1 MIWNSKIL
9 SAALGITISNSINC
23 NEVQFNSKDVKK
35 GDLFIALKGNR
46 DGHDYV
52 LDAIDKGAAAVIV
65 SKQVEINDKDKII
78 LVDDCFE
85 ALQKMALYKR
95 ENSKA
100 KFIAIT
106 GSVGKT
112 STKEALKILL
122 QHDSLVF
129 VSRGNFNN
137 KLGMLINLA
146 SMADDTEYAIF
157 ELGMNHKGEIRELVQ
172 ILKPNIAMI
181 TNISEAHLEF
191 FNSLEEIA
199 EAKCEIFE
207 NFSKNDIAVI
217 NADTNCY
224 SKILSIL
231 KNLSIDKIYSFGTLS
246 IKSTAVSR
254 FLNRHC
260 EQSKTAWQSRKNNKK
275 CYKLVFF
282 TGLLRQLLC
291 NFLAM
296 TKKYELYNNT
306 TTPAQLVLYET
317 LGEQVHLKYKIN
329 NKSLEITIPFIPRH
343 FAENYTGVLLII
355 DILDKNIEIA
365 ANHLADIAP
374 TKGRGEIINIQ
385 NCRVICDYYNASPQS
400 MKAALE
406 YLKQV
411 PAENKTAII
420 GGMLELGE
428 SSKPLHEELIPYI
441 LNAGCSK
448 VYLVGVNTKYI
459 YDLLPP
465 KIAKKY
471 FKNVDELI
479 THITDLFESNELI
492 LIKGSRGVKLDKIV
506 DYYK

>member
-1 MIWNSKIL
+1 MIWNSKTL
-9 SAALGITISNSINC
+9 SAVLGITISNSISC

-35 GDLFIALKGNR
+35 GNLFIALQGNR

-52 LDAIDKGAAAVIV
+52 LDAIDKGAAAVII
-65 SKQVEINDKDKII
+65 SKRVEINDKDKII

-112 STKEALKILL
+112 STKEALKVLL
-122 QHDSLVF
+122 QHDFLVF
-129 VSRGNFNN
+129 ASRGNFNN

-199 EAKCEIFE
+199 EAKCEIFA

-224 SKILSIL
+224 NKILSIL
-231 KNLSIDKIYSFGTLS
+231 KNLSITDIHSFGRS
-246 IKSTAVSR
+246 A
-254 FLNRHC
+254 
-260 EQSKTAWQSRKNNKK
+260 KTSA
-275 CYKLVFF
+275 
-282 TGLLRQLLC
+282 
-291 NFLAM
+291 
-296 TKKYELYNNT
+296 ELI
-306 TTPAQLVLYET
+306 LYEN
-317 LGEQVHLKYKIN
+317 LGEQVYLKYKIN
-329 NKSLEITIPFIPRH
+329 KKVLDVTIPFIPRH
-343 FAENYTGVLLII
+343 FTENYTGVLLII
-355 DILDKNIEIA
+355 DILGKDIEIA
-365 ANHLADIAP
+365 ANHLANISP

-411 PAENKTAII
+411 PAEKKTAII
-420 GGMLELGE
+420 GDMLELGE
-428 SSKPLHEELIPYI
+428 NSKRLHEKLVQYI
-441 LNAGCSK
+441 LDAACSK

-459 YDLLPP
+459 NDLLPA

-479 THITDLFESNELI
+479 THITDLFEGNELI

>member
-1 MIWNSKIL
+1 MIWNSKTL
-9 SAALGITISNSINC
+9 SAVLGITISNSINC

-35 GDLFIALKGNR
+35 GNLFIALQGNR

-52 LDAIDKGAAAVIV
+52 LDAIDKGAAAVII
-65 SKQVEINDKDKII
+65 SKRVEINDKDKII

-112 STKEALKILL
+112 STKEALKVLL
-122 QHDSLVF
+122 QNDFLVF
-129 VSRGNFNN
+129 ASRGNFNN

-199 EAKCEIFE
+199 EAKCEIFA

-224 SKILSIL
+224 NKILSIL
-231 KNLSIDKIYSFGTLS
+231 KNLSITDIHSFGRS
-246 IKSTAVSR
+246 A
-254 FLNRHC
+254 
-260 EQSKTAWQSRKNNKK
+260 KTSA
-275 CYKLVFF
+275 
-282 TGLLRQLLC
+282 
-291 NFLAM
+291 
-296 TKKYELYNNT
+296 ELI
-306 TTPAQLVLYET
+306 LYEN
-317 LGEQVHLKYKIN
+317 LGEQVYLKYKIN
-329 NKSLEITIPFIPRH
+329 NKVLDVTIPFIPRH
-343 FAENYTGVLLII
+343 FTENYTGVLLII
-355 DILDKNIEIA
+355 DILGKDIEIA
-365 ANHLADIAP
+365 ANHLANISP

-420 GGMLELGE
+420 GDMLELGE
-428 SSKPLHEELIPYI
+428 NSKRLHEKLVQYI
-441 LNAGCSK
+441 LDAACSK

-459 YDLLPP
+459 NDLLPS

-479 THITDLFESNELI
+479 THITDLFEGNELI

>member
-1 MIWNSKIL
+1 MIWNSKTL

-35 GDLFIALKGNR
+35 GDLFIALQGNR

-52 LDAIDKGAAAVIV
+52 LDAIDKGAAAVII
-65 SKQVEINDKDKII
+65 SKRVEINDKYKII

-85 ALQKMALYKR
+85 ALQKIALYKR

-112 STKEALKILL
+112 STKEALKVSL
-122 QHDSLVF
+122 QHDFLVF
-129 VSRGNFNN
+129 ASRGNFNN

-199 EAKCEIFE
+199 EAKCEIFA

-224 SKILSIL
+224 NKILSIL
-231 KNLSIDKIYSFGTLS
+231 KNLSITDIHSFGRS
-246 IKSTAVSR
+246 
-254 FLNRHC
+254 
-260 EQSKTAWQSRKNNKK
+260 SKTSA
-275 CYKLVFF
+275 
-282 TGLLRQLLC
+282 
-291 NFLAM
+291 
-296 TKKYELYNNT
+296 ELI
-306 TTPAQLVLYET
+306 LYEN
-317 LGEQVHLKYKIN
+317 LGEQVYLKYKIN
-329 NKSLEITIPFIPRH
+329 NKVLDVTIPFIPRH
-343 FAENYTGVLLII
+343 FTENYTGVLLII
-355 DILDKNIEIA
+355 DILGKDIEIA
-365 ANHLADIAP
+365 ANHLANISP
-374 TKGRGEIINIQ
+374 TKGRGEMINIQ

-420 GGMLELGE
+420 GDMLELGE
-428 SSKPLHEELIPYI
+428 NSKRLHEKLVQYI
-441 LNAGCSK
+441 LDAACSK

-459 YDLLPP
+459 DDLLPS

-479 THITDLFESNELI
+479 MHITDLFEGNELI

>member
-1 MIWNSKIL
+1 MIWNSKTL

-35 GDLFIALKGNR
+35 GDLFIALQGNR

-52 LDAIDKGAAAVIV
+52 LDAIDKGAAAVII
-65 SKQVEINDKDKII
+65 SKRVEINDKYKII

-85 ALQKMALYKR
+85 ALQKIALYKR

-112 STKEALKILL
+112 STKEALKVLL
-122 QHDSLVF
+122 QHDFLVF
-129 VSRGNFNN
+129 ASRGNFNN

-199 EAKCEIFE
+199 EAKCEIFA

-224 SKILSIL
+224 NKILSIL
-231 KNLSIDKIYSFGTLS
+231 KNLSITDIHSFGRS
-246 IKSTAVSR
+246 
-254 FLNRHC
+254 
-260 EQSKTAWQSRKNNKK
+260 SKTSA
-275 CYKLVFF
+275 
-282 TGLLRQLLC
+282 
-291 NFLAM
+291 
-296 TKKYELYNNT
+296 ELI
-306 TTPAQLVLYET
+306 LYEN
-317 LGEQVHLKYKIN
+317 LGEQVYLKYKIN
-329 NKSLEITIPFIPRH
+329 NKVLDVTIPFIPWH
-343 FAENYTGVLLII
+343 FTENYTGVLLII
-355 DILDKNIEIA
+355 DILGKDIEIA
-365 ANHLADIAP
+365 ANHLANISP

-420 GGMLELGE
+420 GDMLELGE
-428 SSKPLHEELIPYI
+428 NSKRLHEKLVQYI
-441 LNAGCSK
+441 LDAACSK

-459 YDLLPP
+459 DDLLPS

-479 THITDLFESNELI
+479 THITDLFEGNELI

>member
-1 MIWNSKIL
+1 MIWNSKTL
-9 SAALGITISNSINC
+9 SAVLGITISNSISC

-35 GDLFIALKGNR
+35 GNLFIALQGNR

-52 LDAIDKGAAAVIV
+52 LDAIDKGAAAVII
-65 SKQVEINDKDKII
+65 SKRVEINDKDKII

-112 STKEALKILL
+112 STKEALKVLL
-122 QHDSLVF
+122 QHDFLVF
-129 VSRGNFNN
+129 ASRGNFNN

-199 EAKCEIFE
+199 EAKCEIFA

-224 SKILSIL
+224 NKILSIL
-231 KNLSIDKIYSFGTLS
+231 TNLSITDIHSFGRS
-246 IKSTAVSR
+246 A
-254 FLNRHC
+254 
-260 EQSKTAWQSRKNNKK
+260 KTSA
-275 CYKLVFF
+275 
-282 TGLLRQLLC
+282 
-291 NFLAM
+291 
-296 TKKYELYNNT
+296 ELI
-306 TTPAQLVLYET
+306 LYEN
-317 LGEQVHLKYKIN
+317 LGEQVYLKYKIN
-329 NKSLEITIPFIPRH
+329 KKVLDVTIPFIPRH
-343 FAENYTGVLLII
+343 FTENYTGVLLII
-355 DILDKNIEIA
+355 DILGKDIEIA
-365 ANHLADIAP
+365 ANHLANISP

-420 GGMLELGE
+420 GDMLELGE
-428 SSKPLHEELIPYI
+428 NSKRLHEKLVQYI
-441 LNAGCSK
+441 LDAACSK

-459 YDLLPP
+459 NDLLPS

-479 THITDLFESNELI
+479 THITDLFEGNELI

>member
-1 MIWNSKIL
+1 MIWNSKTL

-35 GDLFIALKGNR
+35 GDLFIALQGNR

-52 LDAIDKGAAAVIV
+52 LDAIDKGAATVIV
-65 SKQVEINDKDKII
+65 SKQVEITDKDKII

-85 ALQKMALYKR
+85 VLQKMALYKR

-112 STKEALKILL
+112 STKEALKTLL
-122 QHDSLVF
+122 TETNDKSLDLLYNEANKEEFKGNTERRTAAYTLVREDMSTGLTYKLPLEASYIRSLIF
-129 VSRGNFNN
+129 ASRGNFNN
-137 KLGMLINLA
+137 HLGLLINLA
-146 SMADDTEYAIF
+146 SMPDDTEYAIF
-157 ELGMNHKGEIRELVQ
+157 EFGMNHKGEIRELVQ

-207 NFSKNDIAVI
+207 NFSKNDIAII

-224 SKILSIL
+224 NKILSIL
-231 KNLSIDKIYSFGTLS
+231 ENLSITNIHSFGRS
-246 IKSTAVSR
+246 
-254 FLNRHC
+254 
-260 EQSKTAWQSRKNNKK
+260 SKAS
-275 CYKLVFF
+275 
-282 TGLLRQLLC
+282 
-291 NFLAM
+291 A
-296 TKKYELYNNT
+296 ELI
-306 TTPAQLVLYET
+306 LYEK
-317 LGEQVHLKYKIN
+317 LEDQVHLKYKIN
-329 NKSLEITIPFIPRH
+329 NKTLDVTIPFVPGH

-355 DILDKNIEIA
+355 DILGKDLEIA
-365 ANHLADIAP
+365 ANHLANISP

-385 NCRVICDYYNASPQS
+385 NCRVICDYYNASPAS

-420 GGMLELGE
+420 GDMLELGGD
-428 SSKPLHEELIPYI
+428 SKRLHEELVPYI
-441 LNAGCSK
+441 LDAGGSK
-448 VYLVGVNTKYI
+448 VYLVGANTKYI
-459 YDLLPP
+459 YDLLPS

-479 THITDLFESNELI
+479 THITDLFEGNELI

>member
-1 MIWNSKIL
+1 MIWNSKTL

-35 GDLFIALKGNR
+35 GDLFIALQGNR

-52 LDAIDKGAAAVIV
+52 LDAIDKGAAAVII

-100 KFIAIT
+100 KFIVIT

-112 STKEALKILL
+112 STKEALKVLL
-122 QHDSLVF
+122 QHDFLVF
-129 VSRGNFNN
+129 ASRGNFNN

-199 EAKCEIFE
+199 EAKCEIFA

-224 SKILSIL
+224 NKILSIL
-231 KNLSIDKIYSFGTLS
+231 KNLSITDIHSFGRS
-246 IKSTAVSR
+246 
-254 FLNRHC
+254 
-260 EQSKTAWQSRKNNKK
+260 SKTSA
-275 CYKLVFF
+275 
-282 TGLLRQLLC
+282 
-291 NFLAM
+291 
-296 TKKYELYNNT
+296 ELI
-306 TTPAQLVLYET
+306 LYEN
-317 LGEQVHLKYKIN
+317 LGEQVYLKYKIN
-329 NKSLEITIPFIPRH
+329 NKVLDVTIPFIPRH
-343 FAENYTGVLLII
+343 FTENYTGVLLII
-355 DILDKNIEIA
+355 DILGKDIEIA
-365 ANHLADIAP
+365 ANHLANISP

-420 GGMLELGE
+420 GDMLELGE
-428 SSKPLHEELIPYI
+428 NSKRLHEKLVQYI
-441 LNAGCSK
+441 LDAACSK

-459 YDLLPP
+459 DDLLPS

-471 FKNVDELI
+471 FKNVDELM
-479 THITDLFESNELI
+479 THITDLFEGNELI

>member
-1 MIWNSKIL
+1 MIWNSKTL
-9 SAALGITISNSINC
+9 SAVLGITISNSINC

-35 GDLFIALKGNR
+35 GNLFIALQGNR

-52 LDAIDKGAAAVIV
+52 LDAIDKGAAAVII
-65 SKQVEINDKDKII
+65 SKRVEINDKDKII

-100 KFIAIT
+100 QFIAIT

-112 STKEALKILL
+112 STKEALKVLL
-122 QHDSLVF
+122 QHDFLVF
-129 VSRGNFNN
+129 ASRDNFNN

-199 EAKCEIFE
+199 EAKCEIFA

-224 SKILSIL
+224 NKILSIL
-231 KNLSIDKIYSFGTLS
+231 KNLSITDIHSFGRS
-246 IKSTAVSR
+246 A
-254 FLNRHC
+254 
-260 EQSKTAWQSRKNNKK
+260 KTSA
-275 CYKLVFF
+275 
-282 TGLLRQLLC
+282 
-291 NFLAM
+291 
-296 TKKYELYNNT
+296 ELI
-306 TTPAQLVLYET
+306 LYEN
-317 LGEQVHLKYKIN
+317 LGEQVYLKYKIN
-329 NKSLEITIPFIPRH
+329 NKVLDVTIPFIPRH
-343 FAENYTGVLLII
+343 FTENYTGVLLII
-355 DILDKNIEIA
+355 DILGQDIEIA
-365 ANHLADIAP
+365 ANHLANISP

-420 GGMLELGE
+420 GDMLELGDN
-428 SSKPLHEELIPYI
+428 SKRLHEKLVQYI
-441 LNAGCSK
+441 LDAACSK
-448 VYLVGVNTKYI
+448 VYLVGINTKYI
-459 YDLLPP
+459 DDLLPS

-479 THITDLFESNELI
+479 THITGLFEGNELI

>member
-1 MIWNSKIL
+1 MIWNSETL
-9 SAALGITISNSINC
+9 SKALGITISNSINC

-35 GDLFIALKGNR
+35 GDLFIALKGNG

-52 LDAIDKGAAAVIV
+52 LDAIDKGAGAVIV
-65 SKQVEINDKDKII
+65 SKHIDIADKNKII

-95 ENSKA
+95 KNSKA

-122 QHDSLVF
+122 QYDSLVF
-129 VSRGNFNN
+129 ASRGNFNN
-137 KLGMLINLA
+137 RLGLLINLA
-146 SMADDTEYAIF
+146 SMPDDTEYAIF
-157 ELGMNHKGEIRELVQ
+157 ELGMNHKSEIRELTQ

-181 TNISEAHLEF
+181 TNVSEAHLEF

-207 NFSKNDIAVI
+207 NFSKNDIAII

-224 SKILSIL
+224 NTILSIL
-231 KNLSIDKIYSFGTLS
+231 KNLSIDNIYSLGTTHNTS
-246 IKSTAVSR
+246 A
-254 FLNRHC
+254 
-260 EQSKTAWQSRKNNKK
+260 
-275 CYKLVFF
+275 
-282 TGLLRQLLC
+282 
-291 NFLAM
+291 
-296 TKKYELYNNT
+296 ELT
-306 TTPAQLVLYET
+306 LYEN

-329 NKSLEITIPFIPRH
+329 NKPLEITIPFIPRH
-343 FAENYTGVLLII
+343 FAENYTGILLII
-355 DILDKNIEIA
+355 DILGKDIEIA
-365 ANHLADIAP
+365 ANHLANISP

-385 NCRVICDYYNASPQS
+385 NCRIICDYYNASPQS

-411 PAENKTAII
+411 SADNKTAII
-420 GGMLELGE
+420 GDMLELGQNSE
-428 SSKPLHEELIPYI
+428 ALHKELVPYI
-441 LNAGCSK
+441 LATDCSK
-448 VYLVGVNTKYI
+448 VFLVGENTKYI
-459 YDLLPP
+459 YDLLPS
-465 KIAKKY
+465 KIDKKY

-479 THITDLFESNELI
+479 THAADLFKNNELI
-492 LIKGSRGVKLDKIV
+492 LIKGSRGIKLNKIV

>member
-1 MIWNSKIL
+1 MIWNSKTL
-9 SAALGITISNSINC
+9 SAVLGRTISNSINC

-35 GDLFIALKGNR
+35 GDLFIALQGNR
-46 DGHDYV
+46 DSHDYV
-52 LDAIDKGAAAVIV
+52 LDAIDKGAAAVII
-65 SKQVEINDKDKII
+65 SKRVEINDKDKII

-112 STKEALKILL
+112 STKEALKVLL
-122 QHDSLVF
+122 QHDFLVF
-129 VSRGNFNN
+129 ASRGNFNN

-157 ELGMNHKGEIRELVQ
+157 ELGMNYKGQIRELVQ

-199 EAKCEIFE
+199 EAKCEIFA

-224 SKILSIL
+224 NKILSIL
-231 KNLSIDKIYSFGTLS
+231 KNLSITDIHSFGRS
-246 IKSTAVSR
+246 
-254 FLNRHC
+254 
-260 EQSKTAWQSRKNNKK
+260 SKTSAELILYKN
-275 CYKLVFF
+275 
-282 TGLLRQLLC
+282 
-291 NFLAM
+291 
-296 TKKYELYNNT
+296 
-306 TTPAQLVLYET
+306 
-317 LGEQVHLKYKIN
+317 LGEQVYLKYKIN
-329 NKSLEITIPFIPRH
+329 NKVLDVTIPFIPRH
-343 FAENYTGVLLII
+343 FTENYTGVLLII
-355 DILDKNIEIA
+355 DILGKDIEIA
-365 ANHLADIAP
+365 ANHLASISP

-400 MKAALE
+400 MQAALE

-420 GGMLELGE
+420 GDMLELGE
-428 SSKPLHEELIPYI
+428 NSKRLHEKLVQYI
-441 LNAGCSK
+441 LDAACSK

-459 YDLLPP
+459 DDLLPS

-479 THITDLFESNELI
+479 THITDLFEGNELI

>member
-1 MIWNSKIL
+1 MIWNSETL
-9 SAALGITISNSINC
+9 SKALAITISNSINC

-35 GDLFIALKGNR
+35 GDLFIALQGNR

-85 ALQKMALYKR
+85 TLQEMALYKR

-122 QHDSLVF
+122 QYDSLVF
-129 VSRGNFNN
+129 ASRGNFNN
-137 KLGMLINLA
+137 RLGLLINLA

-157 ELGMNHKGEIRELVQ
+157 EFGMNHKGEIRELVQ

-224 SKILSIL
+224 NKIVSIL
-231 KNLSIDKIYSFGTLS
+231 KNLSINRVYDFGTS
-246 IKSTAVSR
+246 H
-254 FLNRHC
+254 N
-260 EQSKTAWQSRKNNKK
+260 
-275 CYKLVFF
+275 
-282 TGLLRQLLC
+282 
-291 NFLAM
+291 
-296 TKKYELYNNT
+296 
-306 TTPAQLVLYET
+306 TPAQLVLYEN

-329 NKSLEITIPFIPRH
+329 NKSLSVTIPFIPRH
-343 FAENYTGVLLII
+343 FAENYTGVLLIV
-355 DILDKNIEIA
+355 DILGKDIEIA

-420 GGMLELGE
+420 GDMLELGE
-428 SSKPLHEELIPYI
+428 SSKPLHEELVPYI
-441 LNAGCSK
+441 LDAGCSK
-448 VYLVGVNTKYI
+448 VYLVGANTKYI

-471 FKNVDELI
+471 FENVDELI
-479 THITDLFESNELI
+479 THITDLFEINELI
-492 LIKGSRGVKLDKIV
+492 LIKGSRGIKLDKIV

>member
-1 MIWNSKIL
+1 MIWNSKTL
-9 SAALGITISNSINC
+9 SAVLGITISNSINC

-35 GDLFIALKGNR
+35 GDLFIALQGNR

-52 LDAIDKGAAAVIV
+52 LDAIDKGAAAVII
-65 SKQVEINDKDKII
+65 SKRVEINDKDKII

-112 STKEALKILL
+112 STKEALKVLL
-122 QHDSLVF
+122 QHDFLVF
-129 VSRGNFNN
+129 ASRGNFNN

-181 TNISEAHLEF
+181 TNISESHLEF

-199 EAKCEIFE
+199 EAKCEIFA

-224 SKILSIL
+224 NKILSIL
-231 KNLSIDKIYSFGTLS
+231 KNLSITDIHSFGRS
-246 IKSTAVSR
+246 
-254 FLNRHC
+254 
-260 EQSKTAWQSRKNNKK
+260 SKTSA
-275 CYKLVFF
+275 
-282 TGLLRQLLC
+282 
-291 NFLAM
+291 
-296 TKKYELYNNT
+296 ELI
-306 TTPAQLVLYET
+306 LYED
-317 LGEQVHLKYKIN
+317 LGEQVYLKYKIN
-329 NKSLEITIPFIPRH
+329 NKVLDVTIPFIPRH
-343 FAENYTGVLLII
+343 FTENYTGVLLII
-355 DILDKNIEIA
+355 DILGKDIEIA
-365 ANHLADIAP
+365 ANHLANISP

-420 GGMLELGE
+420 GDMLELGE
-428 SSKPLHEELIPYI
+428 NSKRLHEKLVQYI
-441 LNAGCSK
+441 LDAACSK

-459 YDLLPP
+459 DDLLPS

-479 THITDLFESNELI
+479 THITDLFEGNELM

>member
-1 MIWNSKIL
+1 MIWNSETLNK
-9 SAALGITISNSINC
+9 ALGITISNSINC

-35 GDLFIALKGNR
+35 GDLFIALQGNR

-52 LDAIDKGAAAVIV
+52 LDAIDEGAVAVIV
-65 SKQVEINDKDKII
+65 SKQIGIADKDKII
-78 LVDDCFE
+78 LVEDCFE

-112 STKEALKILL
+112 STKEALKTLL
-122 QHDSLVF
+122 TETNYKSLDPLYNEANKEEFEGDTERSTAAYTLVREDVSTGLTYKLPLEASYIRGLVF
-129 VSRGNFNN
+129 ASRGNFNN
-137 KLGMLINLA
+137 HLGLLINLA

-191 FNSLEEIA
+191 FNSLEEVA

-224 SKILSIL
+224 NKILSIL
-231 KNLSIDKIYSFGTLS
+231 KKLSITDIHSFGRS
-246 IKSTAVSR
+246 
-254 FLNRHC
+254 
-260 EQSKTAWQSRKNNKK
+260 SKTSA
-275 CYKLVFF
+275 
-282 TGLLRQLLC
+282 
-291 NFLAM
+291 
-296 TKKYELYNNT
+296 E
-306 TTPAQLVLYET
+306 LVLYEN
-317 LGEQVHLKYKIN
+317 LGEQVYLKYKIN
-329 NKSLEITIPFIPRH
+329 NKVLDVTIPFIPRH

-355 DILDKNIEIA
+355 DILDKDIEIA
-365 ANHLADIAP
+365 ANNLANISP

-420 GGMLELGE
+420 GDMLELGE
-428 SSKPLHEELIPYI
+428 NSKRLHEELVSYI
-441 LNAGCSK
+441 LDAACSK
-448 VYLVGVNTKYI
+448 VYLVGANTKYI
-459 YDLLPP
+459 YDLLPS

-479 THITDLFESNELI
+479 THITNLFEGNELI

>member
-1 MIWNSKIL
+1 MIWNSETL
-9 SAALGITISNSINC
+9 STALGITIPNSINC
-23 NEVQFNSKDVKK
+23 SEVQFNSKDVKK
-35 GDLFIALKGNR
+35 GDLFIALQGNR

-52 LDAIDKGAAAVIV
+52 QYAIDKGAAAVIV
-65 SKQVEINDKDKII
+65 SRQVEINDKNKII

-95 ENSKA
+95 ENSEA

-122 QHDSLVF
+122 QHNSLVF
-129 VSRGNFNN
+129 ASRGNFNN
-137 KLGMLINLA
+137 HLGLLINLA

-224 SKILSIL
+224 NKILSIL
-231 KNLSIDKIYSFGTLS
+231 KKLSINRVYNFGIS
-246 IKSTAVSR
+246 
-254 FLNRHC
+254 
-260 EQSKTAWQSRKNNKK
+260 
-275 CYKLVFF
+275 
-282 TGLLRQLLC
+282 
-291 NFLAM
+291 
-296 TKKYELYNNT
+296 YN
-306 TTPAQLVLYET
+306 TPAQLVLYEN

-329 NKSLEITIPFIPRH
+329 NKSLSVTIPFIPRH

-355 DILDKNIEIA
+355 DILGKDIEVA
-365 ANHLADIAP
+365 ANHLANISL

-385 NCRVICDYYNASPQS
+385 NSRIICDYYNASPGS

-420 GGMLELGE
+420 GDMLELGE
-428 SSKPLHEELIPYI
+428 SSKRLHEELVPYI
-441 LNAGCSK
+441 LDAGCSK
-448 VYLVGVNTKYI
+448 VYLVGANTKYI
-459 YDLLPP
+459 YELLPS

-471 FKNVDELI
+471 FENVDELI
-479 THITDLFESNELI
+479 KHSTDLFEGNELV

>member
-1 MIWNSKIL
+1 MIWNSKTL
-9 SAALGITISNSINC
+9 SAVLGITISNSINC

-35 GDLFIALKGNR
+35 GNLFIALQGNR

-52 LDAIDKGAAAVIV
+52 LDAIDKGAAAVII
-65 SKQVEINDKDKII
+65 SKRVEINDKDKII

-112 STKEALKILL
+112 STKEALKVLL
-122 QHDSLVF
+122 QHDFLVF
-129 VSRGNFNN
+129 ASRGNFNN

-157 ELGMNHKGEIRELVQ
+157 ELGMNHQGEIRELVQ

-199 EAKCEIFE
+199 EAKCEIFA

-224 SKILSIL
+224 NKILSIL
-231 KNLSIDKIYSFGTLS
+231 KNLSITDIHSFGRS
-246 IKSTAVSR
+246 A
-254 FLNRHC
+254 
-260 EQSKTAWQSRKNNKK
+260 KTSA
-275 CYKLVFF
+275 
-282 TGLLRQLLC
+282 
-291 NFLAM
+291 
-296 TKKYELYNNT
+296 ELM
-306 TTPAQLVLYET
+306 LYEN
-317 LGEQVHLKYKIN
+317 LGEQVYLKYKIN
-329 NKSLEITIPFIPRH
+329 NKVLDVTIPFIPRH
-343 FAENYTGVLLII
+343 FTENYTGVLLII
-355 DILDKNIEIA
+355 DILGKDIEIA
-365 ANHLADIAP
+365 ANHLANISP

-420 GGMLELGE
+420 GDMLELGE
-428 SSKPLHEELIPYI
+428 NSKRLHEKLVQYI
-441 LNAGCSK
+441 LDAACSK

-459 YDLLPP
+459 DDLLPS

-479 THITDLFESNELI
+479 THITDLFEGNELI

>member
-1 MIWNSKIL
+1 MIWNSKTL
-9 SAALGITISNSINC
+9 SAVLGITISNSINC

-35 GDLFIALKGNR
+35 GDLFIALQGNR

-52 LDAIDKGAAAVIV
+52 LDAIDKGAAAVII
-65 SKQVEINDKDKII
+65 SKRVEINDKDKII

-112 STKEALKILL
+112 FTKEALKVLL
-122 QHDSLVF
+122 QHDFLVF
-129 VSRGNFNN
+129 ASRGNFNN

-199 EAKCEIFE
+199 EAKCEIFA

-224 SKILSIL
+224 NKILSIL
-231 KNLSIDKIYSFGTLS
+231 KNLSITDIHSFGRS
-246 IKSTAVSR
+246 
-254 FLNRHC
+254 
-260 EQSKTAWQSRKNNKK
+260 SKTSA
-275 CYKLVFF
+275 
-282 TGLLRQLLC
+282 
-291 NFLAM
+291 
-296 TKKYELYNNT
+296 ELI
-306 TTPAQLVLYET
+306 LYEN
-317 LGEQVHLKYKIN
+317 LGEQVYLKYKIN
-329 NKSLEITIPFIPRH
+329 NKVLDVTIPFIPRH
-343 FAENYTGVLLII
+343 FTENYTGVLLII
-355 DILDKNIEIA
+355 DILGKDIEIA
-365 ANHLADIAP
+365 ANHLANISP

-420 GGMLELGE
+420 GDMLELGE
-428 SSKPLHEELIPYI
+428 NSKRLHEKLVQYI
-441 LNAGCSK
+441 LDAACSK

-459 YDLLPP
+459 DDLLPS

-479 THITDLFESNELI
+479 THITDLFEGNELI

>member
-1 MIWNSKIL
+1 MIWNSKTL
-9 SAALGITISNSINC
+9 SAVLGIIISNSINC

-35 GDLFIALKGNR
+35 GDLFIALQGNR

-52 LDAIDKGAAAVIV
+52 LDAIDKGAAAVII
-65 SKQVEINDKDKII
+65 SKRVEINDKDKII

-112 STKEALKILL
+112 FTKEALKVLL
-122 QHDSLVF
+122 QHDFLVF
-129 VSRGNFNN
+129 ASRGNFNN

-199 EAKCEIFE
+199 EAKCEIFA

-224 SKILSIL
+224 NKILSIL
-231 KNLSIDKIYSFGTLS
+231 KSLSMTNIHSFGRS
-246 IKSTAVSR
+246 
-254 FLNRHC
+254 
-260 EQSKTAWQSRKNNKK
+260 SKTSA
-275 CYKLVFF
+275 
-282 TGLLRQLLC
+282 
-291 NFLAM
+291 
-296 TKKYELYNNT
+296 ELI
-306 TTPAQLVLYET
+306 LYEN
-317 LGEQVHLKYKIN
+317 LGEQVYLKYKIN
-329 NKSLEITIPFIPRH
+329 NKVLDVTIPFIPRH
-343 FAENYTGVLLII
+343 FTENYTGVLLII
-355 DILDKNIEIA
+355 DILGKDIEIA
-365 ANHLADIAP
+365 ANHLANISP

-420 GGMLELGE
+420 GDMLELGE
-428 SSKPLHEELIPYI
+428 NSKRLHEKLVQYI
-441 LNAGCSK
+441 LDAACSK

-459 YDLLPP
+459 DDLLPS

-479 THITDLFESNELI
+479 THITDLFEGNELI

>member
-1 MIWNSKIL
+1 MIWNSKTL
-9 SAALGITISNSINC
+9 SAVLGITISNSISC

-35 GDLFIALKGNR
+35 GNLFIALQGNR

-52 LDAIDKGAAAVIV
+52 LDAIDKGAAAVII
-65 SKQVEINDKDKII
+65 SKRVEINDKDKII

-112 STKEALKILL
+112 STKEALKVLL
-122 QHDSLVF
+122 QHDFLVF
-129 VSRGNFNN
+129 ASRGNFNN

-199 EAKCEIFE
+199 EAKCEIFA

-224 SKILSIL
+224 NKILSIL
-231 KNLSIDKIYSFGTLS
+231 KNLSITDIHSFGRS
-246 IKSTAVSR
+246 A
-254 FLNRHC
+254 
-260 EQSKTAWQSRKNNKK
+260 KTSA
-275 CYKLVFF
+275 
-282 TGLLRQLLC
+282 
-291 NFLAM
+291 
-296 TKKYELYNNT
+296 ELI
-306 TTPAQLVLYET
+306 LYEN
-317 LGEQVHLKYKIN
+317 LGEQVYLKYKIN
-329 NKSLEITIPFIPRH
+329 KKVLDVTIPFIPRH
-343 FAENYTGVLLII
+343 FTENYTGVLLII
-355 DILDKNIEIA
+355 DILGKDIEIA
-365 ANHLADIAP
+365 ANHLANISP

-420 GGMLELGE
+420 GDMLELGE
-428 SSKPLHEELIPYI
+428 NSKRLHEKLVQYI
-441 LNAGCSK
+441 LDAACSK

-459 YDLLPP
+459 NDLLPA

-479 THITDLFESNELI
+479 THITDLFEGNELI

>member
-1 MIWNSKIL
+1 MIWNSKTF
-9 SAALGITISNSINC
+9 SAALGITISHSINC

-35 GDLFIALKGNR
+35 GDLFIALQGNR
-46 DGHDYV
+46 DGHNYV
-52 LDAIDKGAAAVIV
+52 LDAIDKGAAAVII
-65 SKQVEINDKDKII
+65 SKRVELNDKDKII

-112 STKEALKILL
+112 STKEALKVLL
-122 QHDSLVF
+122 QHDFLVF
-129 VSRGNFNN
+129 ASRGNFNN

-191 FNSLEEIA
+191 FNSLEEVA
-199 EAKCEIFE
+199 EAKCEIFA

-224 SKILSIL
+224 NKILSIL
-231 KNLSIDKIYSFGTLS
+231 KNLSITDIHSFGRS
-246 IKSTAVSR
+246 
-254 FLNRHC
+254 
-260 EQSKTAWQSRKNNKK
+260 SKTSA
-275 CYKLVFF
+275 
-282 TGLLRQLLC
+282 
-291 NFLAM
+291 
-296 TKKYELYNNT
+296 ELI
-306 TTPAQLVLYET
+306 LYEN
-317 LGEQVHLKYKIN
+317 LGEQVYLKYKIN
-329 NKSLEITIPFIPRH
+329 NKVLDVTIPFIPRH
-343 FAENYTGVLLII
+343 FTENYTGVLLII
-355 DILDKNIEIA
+355 DILGKDIEIV
-365 ANHLADIAP
+365 ANHLANISP

-420 GGMLELGE
+420 GDMLELGE
-428 SSKPLHEELIPYI
+428 NSKRLHEKLVQYI
-441 LNAGCSK
+441 LDAACSK

-459 YDLLPP
+459 DDLLPS
-465 KIAKKY
+465 KIAKRY

-479 THITDLFESNELI
+479 THITDLFEGNELI

>member
-1 MIWNSKIL
+1 MIWNSKTL
-9 SAALGITISNSINC
+9 SAVLGITISNSINC

-35 GDLFIALKGNR
+35 GDLFIALQGNR

-52 LDAIDKGAAAVIV
+52 LDAIDKGAAAVII
-65 SKQVEINDKDKII
+65 SKRVEINDKDKII

-112 STKEALKILL
+112 STKEALKVLL
-122 QHDSLVF
+122 QHDFLVF
-129 VSRGNFNN
+129 ASRGNFNN

-146 SMADDTEYAIF
+146 SMADDTEYTIF

-181 TNISEAHLEF
+181 TNISEAHLAF

-199 EAKCEIFE
+199 EAKCEIFA

-224 SKILSIL
+224 NKILSIL
-231 KNLSIDKIYSFGTLS
+231 KNLSITDIHSFGRS
-246 IKSTAVSR
+246 
-254 FLNRHC
+254 
-260 EQSKTAWQSRKNNKK
+260 SKTSA
-275 CYKLVFF
+275 
-282 TGLLRQLLC
+282 
-291 NFLAM
+291 
-296 TKKYELYNNT
+296 ELI
-306 TTPAQLVLYET
+306 LYEN
-317 LGEQVHLKYKIN
+317 LGEQVYLKYKIN
-329 NKSLEITIPFIPRH
+329 NKVLDVTIPFIPRH
-343 FAENYTGVLLII
+343 FTENYTGVLLII
-355 DILDKNIEIA
+355 DILGKDIEIA
-365 ANHLADIAP
+365 ANHLANISP
-374 TKGRGEIINIQ
+374 TKGRGEIINVQ

-420 GGMLELGE
+420 GDMLELGE
-428 SSKPLHEELIPYI
+428 NSKRLHEKLVQYI
-441 LNAGCSK
+441 LDAACSK

-459 YDLLPP
+459 DDLLPS

-479 THITDLFESNELI
+479 THITDLFEGNELI

>member
-1 MIWNSKIL
+1 MIWNSKTL
-9 SAALGITISNSINC
+9 SAVLGITISNSINC

-35 GDLFIALKGNR
+35 GNLFIALQGNR

-52 LDAIDKGAAAVIV
+52 LDAIDKGAAAVII
-65 SKQVEINDKDKII
+65 SKRVEINDKDKII

-112 STKEALKILL
+112 STKEALKVLL
-122 QHDSLVF
+122 QHDFLVF
-129 VSRGNFNN
+129 ASRCNFNN

-199 EAKCEIFE
+199 EAKCEIFA

-224 SKILSIL
+224 NKILSIL
-231 KNLSIDKIYSFGTLS
+231 KKLSITDIHSFGRS
-246 IKSTAVSR
+246 A
-254 FLNRHC
+254 
-260 EQSKTAWQSRKNNKK
+260 KTSA
-275 CYKLVFF
+275 
-282 TGLLRQLLC
+282 
-291 NFLAM
+291 
-296 TKKYELYNNT
+296 ELI
-306 TTPAQLVLYET
+306 LYEN
-317 LGEQVHLKYKIN
+317 LGEQVYLKYKIN
-329 NKSLEITIPFIPRH
+329 NKVLDVTIPFIPRH
-343 FAENYTGVLLII
+343 FTENYTGVLLII
-355 DILDKNIEIA
+355 DILGKDIAIA
-365 ANHLADIAP
+365 ANHLANISP

-420 GGMLELGE
+420 GDMLELGE
-428 SSKPLHEELIPYI
+428 NSKRLHEKLVQYI
-441 LNAGCSK
+441 LDAACSK
-448 VYLVGVNTKYI
+448 VYLVGVYTKYI
-459 YDLLPP
+459 DDLLPS

-479 THITDLFESNELI
+479 THITDLFEGNELI

>member
-1 MIWNSKIL
+1 MIWNSKTL
-9 SAALGITISNSINC
+9 SAVLGITISNSINC

-35 GDLFIALKGNR
+35 GDLFIALQGNR

-52 LDAIDKGAAAVIV
+52 LDAIDKGAAAVII
-65 SKQVEINDKDKII
+65 SKRVEINDKDKII

-112 STKEALKILL
+112 STKEALKVLL
-122 QHDSLVF
+122 QHDFLVF
-129 VSRGNFNN
+129 ASRGNFNN

-199 EAKCEIFE
+199 EAKCEIFA

-224 SKILSIL
+224 NKILSIL
-231 KNLSIDKIYSFGTLS
+231 KNLSITDIHSFGRS
-246 IKSTAVSR
+246 
-254 FLNRHC
+254 
-260 EQSKTAWQSRKNNKK
+260 SKTSA
-275 CYKLVFF
+275 
-282 TGLLRQLLC
+282 
-291 NFLAM
+291 
-296 TKKYELYNNT
+296 ELI
-306 TTPAQLVLYET
+306 LYEN
-317 LGEQVHLKYKIN
+317 LGEQVYLKYKIN
-329 NKSLEITIPFIPRH
+329 NKVLDVTIPFIPRH
-343 FAENYTGVLLII
+343 FTENYTGVLLII
-355 DILDKNIEIA
+355 DILGKDIEIA
-365 ANHLADIAP
+365 ANHLANISP

-420 GGMLELGE
+420 GDMLELGE
-428 SSKPLHEELIPYI
+428 NSKRLHEKLVQYI
-441 LNAGCSK
+441 LDAACSK

-459 YDLLPP
+459 DDLLPS

-479 THITDLFESNELI
+479 THITDLFEGNELM
-492 LIKGSRGVKLDKIV
+492 LIKLDKIV

>member
-1 MIWNSKIL
+1 MIWNSKTL
-9 SAALGITISNSINC
+9 SAVLGITISNSINC

-35 GDLFIALKGNR
+35 GNLFIALQGNR

-52 LDAIDKGAAAVIV
+52 LDAIDKGAAAVII
-65 SKQVEINDKDKII
+65 SKRVEINDKDKII

-112 STKEALKILL
+112 STKEALKVLL
-122 QHDSLVF
+122 QHDCLVF
-129 VSRGNFNN
+129 ASRGNFNN

-172 ILKPNIAMI
+172 ILKPHIAMI

-199 EAKCEIFE
+199 EAKCEIFA

-224 SKILSIL
+224 NKILSIL
-231 KNLSIDKIYSFGTLS
+231 KNLSITDIHSFGRS
-246 IKSTAVSR
+246 A
-254 FLNRHC
+254 
-260 EQSKTAWQSRKNNKK
+260 KTSA
-275 CYKLVFF
+275 
-282 TGLLRQLLC
+282 
-291 NFLAM
+291 
-296 TKKYELYNNT
+296 ELI
-306 TTPAQLVLYET
+306 LYEN
-317 LGEQVHLKYKIN
+317 LGEQVYLKYKIN
-329 NKSLEITIPFIPRH
+329 NKVLDVTIPFIPRH
-343 FAENYTGVLLII
+343 FTENYTGVLLII
-355 DILDKNIEIA
+355 DILGKDIEIA
-365 ANHLADIAP
+365 ANHLANISP

-420 GGMLELGE
+420 GDMLELGE
-428 SSKPLHEELIPYI
+428 NAKRLHEKLVQYI
-441 LNAGCSK
+441 LDAACSK

-459 YDLLPP
+459 DDLLPS

-479 THITDLFESNELI
+479 THITDLFEGNELI

>member
-1 MIWNSKIL
+1 MIWNSKTL
-9 SAALGITISNSINC
+9 SAVLGITISNSINY

-35 GDLFIALKGNR
+35 GDLFIALHGNR

-52 LDAIDKGAAAVIV
+52 LDAIDKGAAAVII
-65 SKQVEINDKDKII
+65 SKRVEINDKDKII

-112 STKEALKILL
+112 STKEALKVLL
-122 QHDSLVF
+122 QHDFLVF
-129 VSRGNFNN
+129 ASRGNFNN

-199 EAKCEIFE
+199 EAKCEIFA

-224 SKILSIL
+224 NKILSIL
-231 KNLSIDKIYSFGTLS
+231 KNLSITDIHSFGRS
-246 IKSTAVSR
+246 
-254 FLNRHC
+254 
-260 EQSKTAWQSRKNNKK
+260 SKTSA
-275 CYKLVFF
+275 
-282 TGLLRQLLC
+282 
-291 NFLAM
+291 
-296 TKKYELYNNT
+296 ELI
-306 TTPAQLVLYET
+306 LYEN
-317 LGEQVHLKYKIN
+317 LGEQVYLKYKIN
-329 NKSLEITIPFIPRH
+329 NKVLDVTIPFIPRH
-343 FAENYTGVLLII
+343 FTENYTGVLLII
-355 DILDKNIEIA
+355 DILGKDIEIA
-365 ANHLADIAP
+365 ANYLANISP
-374 TKGRGEIINIQ
+374 TKGRGKIINIQ

-420 GGMLELGE
+420 GDMLELGE
-428 SSKPLHEELIPYI
+428 NSKQLHETLVQYI
-441 LNAGCSK
+441 LDAACSK

-459 YDLLPP
+459 DDLLPS

-479 THITDLFESNELI
+479 THITDLFEGNELI